1 MKRFKFKFA
10 AVLRVR
16 ESREENALRTLGL
29 AQQAYQAELAVKADL
44 LSQLKNSLERREALG
59 IEAIGIDSFQL
70 EQIFITGTKQRIVR
84 QDQAIM
90 RASRTVE
97 KSLRAYL
104 VARKETRMIEGLR
117 EKELKDFKKAA
128 AKKEQKDL
136 DELSSMRFGQ
146 KKAKQLQDNADGNT
160 RDYTKGKDS
169 A

>member
-10 AVLRVR
+10 AVLKVR
-16 ESREENALRTLGL
+16 ESREENALRTLGQ
-29 AQQAYQAELAVKADL
+29 AQQAYQAELAIKAEL
-44 LSQLKNSLERREALG
+44 LSKLKSSLERRESLG

-104 VARKETRMIEGLR
+104 AARKETRMIEVIR
-117 EKELKDFKKAA
+117 EKDLKEFKKSQ
-128 AKKEQKDL
+128 AKKQQKEL

-146 KKAKQLQDNADGNT
+146 KRAKQTQEALDNND
-160 RDYTKGKDS
+160 KDI